1 MSSLVLHLGPI
12 DAALLKSG
20 HQKCS
25 IKKPV
30 LKNFRNIHRKT
41 PLIESL
47 FNKVTYLQ
55 TCNFIQKGRQRK
67 CLPANIAKFLRASI
81 LKNFCERLLLTSE
94 YITIYYNTF
103 LVIGKIVITL

>member
-1 MSSLVLHLGPI
+1 MAGMSSLILHLGPI

-30 LKNFRNIHRKT
+30 LKNFCNIHRK
-41 PLIESL
+41 
-47 FNKVTYLQ
+47 
-55 TCNFIQKGRQRK
+55 
-67 CLPANIAKFLRASI
+67 
-81 LKNFCERLLLTSE
+81 
-94 YITIYYNTF
+94 TIYYNTF